1 MFIDHSHVLP
11 ARFPAKLA
19 GVTVVDVDGDGHFEF
34 FLAAA
39 NGSNRVLKWTG
50 TAFRDVAP
58 PLLADLERDGR
69 GCIAADF
76 DGDGREELY
85 LVNDGPSSDRLFD
98 YQPDGWIDLFEQPI
112 HSCSR
117 GPNASRAVAAI
128 DRRGHGRYGFAIA
141 GAGVPLRLLE
151 SLERNAIAD
160 LAPAL
165 GIDLATMG
173 GALAV
178 ARLASGRSDLF
189 CANARGPN
197 FLFRNTGLGT
207 FLEVATEHGLSDVLE
222 STIVATTFDDG
233 EGTSGILVANADGPH
248 RLFARRDDGTFRNLA
263 SPAMAFP
270 CDARTAIVA
279 DFDNDGFEELL
290 FVNRDEP
297 NRFFRQ
303 SPRSDGGWIHV
314 DPGPFGAEEGGTG
327 AATADIDR
335 DGRLELLIARGE
347 SSPMFLKWPENGN
360 GWLRVRPMT
369 RFGAPARGAVVRLSA
384 GSRVQVRTIC
394 GGSGSLCQME
404 PVAHFGLGRLDRV
417 DSVQITWPDGTLAKI
432 ERPAIGGTL
441 EVRYPG
447 A

>member
-1 MFIDHSHVLP
+1 MFIDHSHLLP

-34 FLAAA
+34 FLAAT
-39 NGSNRVLKWTG
+39 NGPNRVLKWTG
-50 TAFRDVAP
+50 TSFRDAAP
-58 PLLADLERDGR
+58 PLMTDLERDGR

-85 LVNDGPSSDRLFD
+85 LVNDGPETDRLFD
-98 YQPDGWIDLFEQPI
+98 FQPDGWVDLFEQSV
-112 HSCSR
+112 HASSR
-117 GPNASRAVAAI
+117 GPNTSRAVAAI

-141 GAGVPLRLLE
+141 GDGGPLRLLE
-151 SLERNAIAD
+151 FLERNAIAD

-165 GIDLATMG
+165 GIDLATLG

-178 ARLASGRSDLF
+178 APLASGRSDLF
-189 CANARGPN
+189 CANSRGPN

-207 FLEVATEHGLSDVLE
+207 FLEVATEHGLADVSE
-222 STIVATTFDDG
+222 TSVVATAFDDG
-233 EGTSGILVANADGPH
+233 EGAAGILVANADGPH
-248 RLFARRDDGTFRNLA
+248 RLFARRDDGTFRNFA

-270 CDARTAIVA
+270 SDARTVVAA

-290 FVNRDEP
+290 VVNGNEP
-297 NRFFRQ
+297 SRFFRK
-303 SPRSDGGWIHV
+303 SPGADGGWTMI
-314 DPGPFGAEEGGTG
+314 DPGAAEFGTG
-327 AATADIDR
+327 AAAADIDR
-335 DGRLELLIARGE
+335 DGRLELLISRGD
-347 SSPMFLKWPENGN
+347 SSPLFLKWPENGN
-360 GWLRVRPMT
+360 AWLRVRPLT
-369 RFGAPARGAVVRLSA
+369 RFGAPARGAVVRLVMA
-384 GSRVQVRTIC
+384 GRVQVRTIC

-404 PVAHFGLGRLDRV
+404 PVAHFGLGSCGRV

-447 A
+447 E